1 MLDKTKND
9 VAVLQ
14 EYLGD
19 TSRLA
24 YVDFQESEAVRSAL
38 QRWPLLRRLMQQAD
52 TSAPNPSPGGP
63 PAEPIRP
70 RGDGQD

>member
-1 MLDKTKND
+1 MPDHTKND
-9 VAVLQ
+9 VALLQ

-24 YVDFQESEAVRSAL
+24 YVDFQEAEAVRSAL

-52 TSAPNPSPGGP
+52 TSAQSRSPAWP
-63 PAEPIRP
+63 PKEPMRP
-70 RGDGQD
+70 RGDGQG